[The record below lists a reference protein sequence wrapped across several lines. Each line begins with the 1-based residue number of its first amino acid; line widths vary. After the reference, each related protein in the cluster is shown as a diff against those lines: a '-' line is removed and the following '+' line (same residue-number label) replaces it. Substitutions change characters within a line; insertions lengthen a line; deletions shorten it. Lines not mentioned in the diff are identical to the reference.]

1 MPICFRKV
9 TQDMSPEGFC
19 VPSADN
25 SAEALD
31 GIEIFRNLAPDT
43 VASLSRRCT
52 WRRYRAGQLILSRHD
67 ESRDVFFVVSG
78 RVSAICHFAPAC
90 DVRFL
95 DSGAGDIFGDFA
107 AIDGQP
113 RAADIVSVTATFI
126 GSMPAD
132 LLWDVMRR
140 HESVWAAMLRRLTR
154 IARGELQQLV
164 EPGTPT
170 APDHA

>member
-9 TQDMSPEGFC
+9 SPDLSPESFH
-19 VPSADN
+19 VPPADS

-52 WRRYRAGQLILSRHD
+52 WRRYRPGQLILPRHD

-78 RVSAICHFAPAC
+78 RVSAICHFATAR

-95 DSGAGDIFGDFA
+95 DAMAGDIFGDFA

-113 RAADIVSVTATFI
+113 RAADIVSVTTTLI
-126 GSMPAD
+126 GRMSAD
-132 LLWDVMRR
+132 LFWDVMRR

-154 IARGELQQLV
+154 IARAELQRLV

-170 APDHA
+170 VPDHA